1 MRICCKKERKKER
14 VFPSSFTLLFLSF
27 SPLLYTFVIYN
38 AEKRKKCVQFLSLS
52 LRSADKTYIVYLVLR
67 YSVYFAN
74 YENSAFVRVCVCVCD
89 KYGSIWVFD
98 FSIVAV
104 FLLGLCFFFL
114 RILFCFV
121 FKHSLLLTP
130 SSLCLLWFA

>member
-1 MRICCKKERKKER
+1 MLCMRICCKKERKKER

-27 SPLLYTFVIYN
+27 SLLLYTFVIYN

-74 YENSAFVRVCVCVCD
+74 YENSAFVRVCVCVTNT
-89 KYGSIWVFD
+89 VLFE
-98 FSIVAV
+98 FST
-104 FLLGLCFFFL
+104 FRLLLFFFL
-114 RILFCFV
+114 LCVSFFFAFCFV
-121 FKHSLLLTP
+121 LFLSIV
-130 SSLCLLWFA
+130 CF

>member
-1 MRICCKKERKKER
+1 MRGWTKSGAFQDSLCFVCGYVARKKKRKKER

-27 SPLLYTFVIYN
+27 CLLLYTFVIYN

-74 YENSAFVRVCVCVCD
+74 YENSAFVRVCVCV
-89 KYGSIWVFD
+89 
-98 FSIVAV
+98 
-104 FLLGLCFFFL
+104 
-114 RILFCFV
+114 
-121 FKHSLLLTP
+121 
-130 SSLCLLWFA
+130 